1 MKFLRVPVPLKLRKT
16 SYFHPG
22 IEEEGKDEEEEE
34 EEEAFT
40 VSIKAIGNKI
50 KLVLKNNREAERNIM
65 MKLGKNEMEIEAV
78 TDKLQFVLQKLYALE
93 M

>member
-1 MKFLRVPVPLKLRKT
+1 MKFLRVSVPLKLRKT

-22 IEEEGKDEEEEE
+22 VEEEGKDEEEEE
-34 EEEAFT
+34 EEAFS
-40 VSIKAIGNKI
+40 VSIKAIGNII
-50 KLVLKNNREAERNIM
+50 KLVLKNNAEAERNIM

-78 TDKLQFVLQKLYALE
+78 TEKLQKLYALE